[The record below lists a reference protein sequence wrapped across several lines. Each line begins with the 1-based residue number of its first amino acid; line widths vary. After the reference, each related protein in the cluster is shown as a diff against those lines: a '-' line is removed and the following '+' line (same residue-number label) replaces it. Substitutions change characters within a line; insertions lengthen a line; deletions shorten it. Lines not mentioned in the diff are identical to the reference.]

1 MNTEARFYN
10 GVSSASIPVFVTN
23 DPQNQQLIVE
33 VAEGE
38 LPLTILYK
46 DIEIT
51 HSESMLFVFSFGVN
65 PKRIIEIKN
74 KEFRDE
80 FLKFNKSKKGGILYH
95 RLISGGM
102 KMYILFTLFVIGFC
116 TLAYFYVMPFLAENA
131 VELLPRSFDKKLGDV
146 ATAHFIEYEDAD
158 SLASVKANEYLK
170 EMIPADAHKFHIT
183 VLKRKEV
190 NAFALPNGEI
200 FVYHTMLNKL
210 KSSDEFA
217 GLLAHEMS
225 HVNNRHSVKLMAKNL
240 SGYLVLSLLLNDV
253 NGIMTIILDNANSL
267 QQLAYSRSYETDA
280 DLSGFKILREQKINP
295 NGMVSLMKILKAE
308 EDLEI
313 PGFISTHPVTSERI
327 NYLTKEIKNKPY
339 SYTPNTKLEL
349 RFQALKQS
357 TK

>member
-80 FLKFNKSKKGGILYH
+80 FLKFNKTNKGEILYH
-95 RLISGGM
+95 RLLSGGM
-102 KMYILFTLFVIGFC
+102 RMYLLFTLFVIGFC
-116 TLAYFYVMPFLAENA
+116 ALAYFYLMPFLAENA

-146 ATAHFIEYEDAD
+146 ATAQFIEYEIQD
-158 SLASVKANEYLK
+158 SLASVKANSYLK
-170 EMIPADAHKFHIT
+170 EMIPDEAHNFHIT
-183 VLKRKEV
+183 VLKSKEV

-200 FVYHTMLNKL
+200 VVYRSMLNKL

-267 QQLAYSRSYETDA
+267 QQLAYSRGYEMDA
-280 DLSGFKILREQKINP
+280 DLSGFNILREQKINP

-327 NYLTKEIKNKPY
+327 NYLTKEIKNNPY
-339 SYTPNTKLEL
+339 SYTPNTKLETS
-349 RFQALKQS
+349 FQALKQII
-357 TK
+357 K

>member
-23 DPQNQQLIVE
+23 DPKNQQLIVE

-80 FLKFNKSKKGGILYH
+80 FLKLNKSNKGGILYH
-95 RLISGGM
+95 RLISGGL
-102 KMYILFTLFVIGFC
+102 KMYILFTVFVIGFC
-116 TLAYFYVMPFLAENA
+116 SLVYFYLMPFLAENT
-131 VELLPRSFDKKLGDV
+131 VKLLPSSFDKKLGDI
-146 ATAHFIEYEDAD
+146 ASEQLIEYETKD
-158 SLASVKANEYLK
+158 SLSSVNANNYLR
-170 EMIPADAHKFHIT
+170 EMIPDDVHKFHIT
-183 VLKRKEV
+183 VIKSKEV

-200 FVYHTMLNKL
+200 VIYNSMIHKM

-225 HVNNRHSVKLMAKNL
+225 HVNNRHSVKLLAKNL
-240 SGYLVLSLLLNDV
+240 SGYLALSLLLSDV

-267 QQLAYSRSYETDA
+267 QQLAYSRTYETDA
-280 DLSGFKILREQKINP
+280 DLSGFKILKDQKINP
-295 NGMVSLMKILKAE
+295 NGMVSLMMILKTE
-308 EDLEI
+308 EELEI
-313 PGFISTHPVTSERI
+313 PGFVSTHPVTSERI
-327 NYLTKEIKNKPY
+327 NYLTKEIKNNPY
-339 SYTPNTKLEL
+339 SYTPNSKLEL
-349 RFQALKQS
+349 SFQALKKS